1 MLSCV
6 SGEFFFD
13 LTMNNNFYCK
23 LKKKFNGLT
32 FKSLLH
38 YSLQDVGSNV
48 GVQVRKL
55 FELDNKFP
63 DATITK
69 MFDSHFG
76 PHNEKRNNLG

>member
-6 SGEFFFD
+6 SGEFTFD
-13 LTMNNNFYCK
+13 VTTNKNLYCNY
-23 LKKKFNGLT
+23 L
-32 FKSLLH
+32 SLLH